1 MATIIQKKRFDN
13 EKKLLLTEPLHYC
26 TAYPDDNDPLIW
38 YFIIYGQQDSHYYG
52 GKFIGKI
59 THSKKYPVEPPSYEM
74 LTPNGRFEVK
84 KEICLTNS
92 RFHKGE
98 WSSTWNI
105 KTILIAFNSIFNG
118 DDTTGI
124 GHIFKSEE
132 ERKKF
137 SIESDEYNKKNH
149 ADIYEKF
156 FTFDYL
162 THEKPVSEIKSI
174 ITETDQNNSSHI
186 QSTQNS

>member
-13 EKKLLLTEPLHYC
+13 EKKLLLNEPLYYS
-26 TAYPDDNDPLIW
+26 TAYPNENDPLVW
-38 YFIIYGQQDSHYYG
+38 YFIIYGQQDSPYYK

-59 THSKKYPVEPPSYEM
+59 THSKKYPVEPPSYQM
-74 LTPNGRFEVK
+74 LTPNGRFEVNRD
-84 KEICLTNS
+84 ICLTNS
-92 RFHKGE
+92 GYHKDQ

-105 KTILIAFNSIFNG
+105 KTILIAFNSIFNA

-149 ADIYEKF
+149 ADIYAKF
-156 FTFDYL
+156 LTFSYL
-162 THEKPVSEIKSI
+162 THEKPVLEIKPI
-174 ITETDQNNSSHI
+174 ITDTDQNNSSHI
-186 QSTQNS
+186 QSAENL